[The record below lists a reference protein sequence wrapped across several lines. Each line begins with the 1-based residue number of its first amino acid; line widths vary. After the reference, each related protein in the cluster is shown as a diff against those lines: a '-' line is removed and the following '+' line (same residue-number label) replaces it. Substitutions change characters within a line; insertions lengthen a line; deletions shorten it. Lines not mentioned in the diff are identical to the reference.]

1 MQGKIET
8 TTGSSTFASASYV
21 YQIKILVPLQVI
33 TNVCEVNIFGDIEM
47 DTPGHYASARSQE
60 HTVLPQRVALGK
72 SRSAMNTGVYCN
84 CVVIQKECNFFL
96 TGCDLN
102 WTITITNVVWPRKEK
117 EDPVVASPLI

>member
-1 MQGKIET
+1 VCQ
-8 TTGSSTFASASYV
+8 V
-21 YQIKILVPLQVI
+21 RILVPLQVI
-33 TNVCEVNIFGDIEM
+33 TNVCEVNIFSDIEM

-72 SRSAMNTGVYCN
+72 SSGARSAMNTGVYCN

-102 WTITITNVVWPRKEK
+102 WTVTITITNVVWPRKERK
-117 EDPVVASPLI
+117 TLWLPVH